1 MRINV
6 AKHYHSQFFCP
17 HQMVDEYL
25 WTMEKSL
32 SHINDSGESR
42 MVDVSNKDV
51 NLRTASA
58 LAKVRFPLAVFEHL
72 KEGNWQVKKGAI
84 LEVARIAGI
93 QGAKLTPQIIPLC
106 HPLMISGV
114 DIHFSFKDNELEIVS
129 HVKCMG
135 QTGVEMEAL
144 TAVSVAALTV
154 YDMCKALAHDIEIG
168 PIQLLSKSG
177 GKNDYHI

>member
-1 MRINV
+1 
-6 AKHYHSQFFCP
+6 
-17 HQMVDEYL
+17 
-25 WTMEKSL
+25 MEKSL

-42 MVDVSNKDV
+42 MVDVSEKNPS
-51 NLRTASA
+51 LRRASA
-58 LAKVRFPLAVFEHL
+58 RAAVHFPVAVFEQL

-106 HPLMISGV
+106 HPLMLSGV
-114 DIHFSFKDNELEIVS
+114 QIDFSFHENELEIVS
-129 HVKCMG
+129 QVKCMG

-144 TAVSVAALTV
+144 TAASIAALTV
-154 YDMCKALAHDIEIG
+154 YDMCKALAHDIAIG
-168 PIQLLSKSG
+168 SIQLVSKSG

>member
-1 MRINV
+1 
-6 AKHYHSQFFCP
+6 
-17 HQMVDEYL
+17 
-25 WTMEKSL
+25 MEKSL

-42 MVDVSNKDV
+42 MVDVSNKV
-51 NLRTASA
+51 VSMRNASA
-58 LAKVRFPLAVFEHL
+58 KAMVRFPLSVFQQL
-72 KEGNWQVKKGAI
+72 KAGNWQVKKGAI
-84 LEVARIAGI
+84 LEVSRIAGI
-93 QGAKLTPQIIPLC
+93 QGAKQTAQIIPLC

-114 DIHFSFKDNELEIVS
+114 EIEFAFEGSNLEIVS
-129 HVKCMG
+129 KVKCMG